1 MTAQQAAENVM
12 FLCQASYFRM
22 LRAPHQVLVKEAQH
36 IAWTYLS
43 EFSQLPI
50 NVSSEERESLMEVCF
65 DPDAEAAVTN
75 TVFRDT
81 YTAIYNLVLPIYREW
96 LTTNEWREVGHFHHI
111 PPPTFSIV
119 LDSPELVKIFS
130 RYLRGLLKTCTSDTL
145 NDMEQL
151 WHFCLI
157 ANDFRNGN
165 MTHEAELLDG
175 KEGGAKEGM
184 SKEEYAKRLYRK
196 YKRVVPLPH
205 DRTMPYAVYVVSAL
219 DKSIEMF
226 EGSPVFVRWIG
237 QKQYIGVDFQSR
249 MVHQTLTPD
258 GYAVPPSFAAAIS
271 SSMGASLSVSLQDTD
286 GFRGCQ
292 FVMELLNFEGLAHG
306 ASSPSSSA
314 GASSAKGSG
323 LLKQAPVLLGVG
335 VGGAGESS
343 AVVCTKKEVLEE
355 AKRIYQTYLEDGK
368 KSGLYCDPAL
378 VEEVRAALK
387 AAGKAKSVRSD
398 VFHRVGAYVYNRVDH
413 LIGREWRASL
423 IWTNKSYDNNCRRA
437 KEILAMF
444 DRKQLPAGTD
454 FKLVPAI
461 DDVLANDALKADF
474 EAFIPAELRGYLAQY
489 HAQMLKVIQLPY
501 DQRAEE
507 AESAVMLMA
516 AGATRMKD
524 LEPFY
529 KAVSKGI
536 AGRQKISN
544 GPFTLFFYVLVNTLA
559 KLYYRDWVA
568 ARVDTWSTV
577 PWSPVASVV
586 FSHMDTAPSTSDYTS
601 KLGAEGKHGWAALFG
616 RRAAKKHAPPKSPV
630 YPTAKTMLVVP
641 PAEGMGGAASPLFGC
656 GNGSGSGGNN
666 GLGGGGSSSG
676 LGGSGFSR
684 TFTSLPGSPEPTAR
698 HSHSHAALPTASS
711 SGPGG
716 ANSEDSLSSSNMGRS
731 MPSMPSLQTLLMP
744 PVPSLR
750 DTLSSSYLRHL
761 FQENFLESRL
771 PDDMM
776 ELWQRL
782 CAFYNTYEPLAAGD
796 LEASQDALRTDAA
809 AILDRYE
816 SFMKNGYFLRS
827 HIAKKGLMTAS
838 FFRDEECNQFRQY
851 YSAYEAFLRQRG
863 WTSSDE

>member
-1 MTAQQAAENVM
+1 M
-12 FLCQASYFRM
+12 FLCQALYFRM
-22 LRAPHQVLVKEAQH
+22 LRAPHHVLVKEAQH
-36 IAWTYLS
+36 IVWTYLS
-43 EFSQLPI
+43 EFSQTPI
-50 NVSSEERESLMEVCF
+50 NVSSEEREALMEVCF

-81 YTAIYNLVLPIYREW
+81 FTAIYNLVLPNYREW

-119 LDSPELVKIFS
+119 LDSAELVKIFS
-130 RYLRGLLKTCTSDTL
+130 HYLRGLLKTCTSDTL

-165 MTHEAELLDG
+165 MTHEAELADAKDAGSSRKKGDGDAAGAGSGGG
-175 KEGGAKEGM
+175 KEM

-205 DRTMPYAVYVVSAL
+205 DRSMPYAVYVVAAL

-226 EGSPVFVRWIG
+226 DGSPLFTRWLS

-249 MVHQTLTPD
+249 MIHQTLTPE

-286 GFRGCQ
+286 GFCGCQ
-292 FVMELLNFEGLAHG
+292 FIMELLNFESLAHG
-306 ASSPSSSA
+306 ASSPSSS
-314 GASSAKGSG
+314 SSSSSTMGSG
-323 LLKQAPVLLGVG
+323 LLKSPALMMMGM
-335 VGGAGESS
+335 GATGENS
-343 AVVCTKKEVLEE
+343 AVVCTKKEVLED
-355 AKRIYQTYLEDGK
+355 AKRIFQTYLEDSK

-378 VEEVRAALK
+378 VEEVKAALK
-387 AAGKAKSVRSD
+387 AAGKSKSVRSD
-398 VFHRVGAYVYNRVDH
+398 IFHRAGAYVYNRGDH
-413 LIGREWRASL
+413 LSGREWRASL

-474 EAFIPAELRGYLAQY
+474 EAFIPAELRTFLAKY

-516 AGATRMKD
+516 AGATQMKD
-524 LEPFY
+524 LAPFY
-529 KAVSKGI
+529 KAISKGI
-536 AGRQKISN
+536 AGRTKISN

-559 KLYYRDWVA
+559 KLYYRDWIA
-568 ARVDTWSTV
+568 ARVDVWSTAQ
-577 PWSPVASVV
+577 WSPVAAVV
-586 FSHMDTAPSTSDYTS
+586 FSHMDTVPSTTDYTS
-601 KLGAEGKHGWAALFG
+601 KLGAEGKRGWAALFG
-616 RRAAKKHAPPKSPV
+616 RRGAKKHLPPKSPA
-630 YPTAKTMLVVP
+630 YGAAKSVLVVP
-641 PAEGMGGAASPLFGC
+641 PSEQMGAASPLFNGAS
-656 GNGSGSGGNN
+656 GGSGGSGSG
-666 GLGGGGSSSG
+666 LAGG
-676 LGGSGFSR
+676 GFSR

-698 HSHSHAALPTASS
+698 HSHSHAALPSASS
-711 SGPGG
+711 SGPGI

-731 MPSMPSLQTLLMP
+731 MPSLQTLLMP
-744 PVPSLR
+744 PVPTIR
-750 DTLSSSYLRHL
+750 DTLSSAYLRQL
-761 FQENFLESRL
+761 FQENFLDARL

-776 ELWQRL
+776 ELWKRL
-782 CAFYNTYEPLAAGD
+782 CAFYSKYEPMAGSD
-796 LEASQDALRTDAA
+796 LEASQDSMRTDAS

-863 WTSSDE
+863 WTSDD